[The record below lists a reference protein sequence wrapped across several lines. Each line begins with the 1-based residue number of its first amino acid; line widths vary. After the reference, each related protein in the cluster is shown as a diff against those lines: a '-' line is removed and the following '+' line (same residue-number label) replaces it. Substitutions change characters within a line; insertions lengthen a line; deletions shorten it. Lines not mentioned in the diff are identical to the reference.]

1 MLNRACVCVLDVHLP
16 LDVIL
21 QQVLIHGVEVVAAHV
36 VVVVGHRVGK
46 LLAVGSVFHIV
57 GLVAIVV
64 VKMALKPEGKK
75 KSKLDGQ
82 KDSNNSLF

>member
-1 MLNRACVCVLDVHLP
+1 MCVLDVHLP

-21 QQVLIHGVEVVAAHV
+21 QQVLIHGVKVVAAHV

-57 GLVAIVV
+57 GLVAVVV
-64 VKMALKPEGKK
+64 VKVALKGEKK
-75 KSKLDGQ
+75 RARLMDRKIQIIDFSKYM
-82 KDSNNSLF
+82 

>member
-1 MLNRACVCVLDVHLP
+1 MCVLDVHLP

-21 QQVLIHGVEVVAAHV
+21 QQVLIHGVKVVAAHV

-57 GLVAIVV
+57 GLVAVVV
-64 VKMALKPEGKK
+64 VKVALKGEKK
-75 KSKLDGQ
+75 RAR
-82 KDSNNSLF
+82 